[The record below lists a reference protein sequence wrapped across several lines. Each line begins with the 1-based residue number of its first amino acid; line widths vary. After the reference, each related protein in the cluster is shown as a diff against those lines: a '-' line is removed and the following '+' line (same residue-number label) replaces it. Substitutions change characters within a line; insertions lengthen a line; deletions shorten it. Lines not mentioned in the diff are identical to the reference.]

1 MSVNFQEK
9 QPRNVFENEI
19 APLFQEN
26 QLMRKNEEEIL
37 NEEEGPIKNKEE
49 AISNEKP
56 TIELF
61 KSIFEN
67 DSD

>member
-1 MSVNFQEK
+1 MNFQEK
-9 QPRNVFENEI
+9 QPRNVFENDI

-26 QLMRKNEEEIL
+26 QLKRKNEEEIL
-37 NEEEGPIKNKEE
+37 NQEEAKNKEE
-49 AISNEKP
+49 AIKIEKP
-56 TIELF
+56 SIELF